1 MGRELIQKDGNA
13 DMWYNWVIPIV
24 TLLVGLAGGFYGGTL
39 YLKKQ
44 LGNMQMDDKQIQ
56 TMARSMGMNL
66 NQKQLK
72 QMSRNMKNMKMPT
85 KK

>member
-1 MGRELIQKDGNA
+1 MA
-13 DMWYNWVIPIV
+13 WYNWVIPIV
-24 TLLVGLAGGFYGGTL
+24 TLLLGLAGGFYGGVQ

-44 LGNMQMDDKQIQ
+44 MSNMQMDEKQIQ
-56 TMARSMGMNL
+56 AMARSMGMNL

-72 QMSRNMKNMKMPT
+72 QMSRNMKNMKMPNKLPKA